1 MYFYKDYVQGHIM
14 FTSLVSLNIQ
24 TDYLGS
30 FLDSILRQRFD
41 NYLET
46 LYSTIKITKSFKNIF
61 TRICIYSLK
70 PNKYLISLLI

>member
-1 MYFYKDYVQGHIM
+1 VFFYKDYVQGYIM

-30 FLDSILRQRFD
+30 FLDSILRRRFD

-61 TRICIYSLK
+61 TRITIHSLK
-70 PNKYLISLLI
+70 PNKYLISLLF